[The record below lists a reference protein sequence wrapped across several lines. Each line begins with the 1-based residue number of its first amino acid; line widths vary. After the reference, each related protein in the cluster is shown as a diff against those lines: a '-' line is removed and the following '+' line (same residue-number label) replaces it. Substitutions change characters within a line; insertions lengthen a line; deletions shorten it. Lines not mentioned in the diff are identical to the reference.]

1 MIWGARAHGL
11 QTDLI
16 TINGNVNT
24 ECIINDIFKKSNVI
38 QLVNSEYGELKWIFQ
53 KDGAC
58 PHTSKKTQTY
68 LNRGYLTEFLMTS
81 SVSSGT
87 DEDNIPLQDLANRS
101 NKKTS
106 SSSSGSET
114 NTSEKNKLEE
124 TSDTGGESDR
134 KIKENEEQEKQKE
147 KTKRKTKKKNK
158 KKNEGED
165 KQNETSK
172 KKKKK
177 RN

>member
-68 LNRGYLTEFLMTS
+68 LNQFVKQILISRTVKNHIQERLL
-81 SVSSGT
+81 
-87 DEDNIPLQDLANRS
+87 DNF
-101 NKKTS
+101 T
-106 SSSSGSET
+106 
-114 NTSEKNKLEE
+114 
-124 TSDTGGESDR
+124 
-134 KIKENEEQEKQKE
+134 NEEYLQQ
-147 KTKRKTKKKNK
+147 TFTII
-158 KKNEGED
+158 
-165 KQNETSK
+165 
-172 KKKKK
+172 
-177 RN
+177 